1 MALVSAVHH
10 IDCLAGVKMVVIV
23 VTMVVMVV
31 ISDLITTAEIS
42 VHFVLC
48 SALGGMSLIAAVWQL
63 H

>member
-31 ISDLITTAEIS
+31 VVISNLITTAQIS
-42 VHFVLC
+42 VHFVLY
-48 SALGGMSLIAAVWQL
+48 SALG
-63 H
+63 